1 MRERIGGL
9 LFIGFIYFLLD
20 LFTYFG
26 LKPLFVGKWLRP
38 YQIIYW
44 LTSLF
49 TYYSLYKLVQTM
61 EAGSLFR
68 DTSYNFYLGVFITA
82 LVSKLVFLIALSV
95 QDIGRL
101 GIGLGRWVS
110 ASLNSGKILDES
122 SFIPARRNFMR
133 LAAAGLASIPFTTM
147 LYGITKGKY
156 RYTVN
161 KVQLSF
167 KDLPKAFEGFKIVQ
181 ISDIHAGSLD
191 SIEEVTRG
199 VQMVNEQ
206 DPDLVLFTGDLV
218 NSSKSEVNPFIDT
231 FKQLK
236 GKHGQFAVLGNHDY
250 YGVPRSGGE
259 AAQQGYWKDF
269 FAKYEQMNWQL
280 LNNESKR
287 IEKDGE
293 YLQLL
298 GVENW
303 GAGPWFPKR
312 GDLDQCLTH
321 CQDDDFCVLM
331 SHDPT
336 HWDHKVI
343 DHKKHIHLTLS
354 GHTHGMQ
361 FGINLPN
368 FKWSPAQY
376 RYPRWM
382 GLYEEAGQYLYV
394 NRGFGFLAFPG
405 RVGMWPEITVLELTK
420 ET

>member
-1 MRERIGGL
+1 MRERVGGL
-9 LFIGFIYFLLD
+9 IFIGFLYFLLD

-26 LKPLFVGKWLRP
+26 LKPLFEGRWLRV

-44 LTSLF
+44 VISLF
-49 TYYSLYKLVQTM
+49 TYYSLFRLVKTM
-61 EAGSLFR
+61 ETGSLFR
-68 DTSYNFYLGVFITA
+68 DTSYNFYLGIFVTA
-82 LVSKLVFLIALSV
+82 LVTKLVFLLILFL
-95 QDIGRL
+95 QDIGRMVVGMISYVSELL
-101 GIGLGRWVS
+101 GGDQLVKGGMPS
-110 ASLNSGKILDES
+110 
-122 SFIPARRNFMR
+122 RRNFMR
-133 LAAAGLASIPFTTM
+133 LIAAGVASIPLTTM

-167 KDLPKAFEGFKIVQ
+167 KDLPKAFDGFRIVQ
-181 ISDIHAGSLD
+181 ISDIHSGSLD

-199 VQMVNEQ
+199 VEMVNAQ
-206 DPDLVLFTGDLV
+206 NPDLVLFTGDL
-218 NSSKSEVNPFIDT
+218 
-231 FKQLK
+231 
-236 GKHGQFAVLGNHDY
+236 AVLGNHDY
-250 YGVPRSGGE
+250 YGVPRHGGE
-259 AAQQGYWKDF
+259 VAQRGYWQDF
-269 FAKYEQMNWQL
+269 FAKYEQMNWRL
-280 LNNESKR
+280 LNNENFR
-287 IEKDGE
+287 IEKEGD

-312 GDLDQCLTH
+312 GDLNRCLTN
-321 CQDDDFCVLM
+321 CKEDDFCVLM

-336 HWDHKVI
+336 HWDEKVLP
-343 DHKKHIHLTLS
+343 HKKHIHLTLS

-382 GLYEEAGQYLYV
+382 GLYQEKGQYLYV

-405 RVGMWPEITVLELTK
+405 RVGMWPEITVIELAR
-420 ET
+420 EV